1 MRARL
6 VSAISTAESETELEI
21 MELRVHQYLLVAN
34 TLSCPIETMYASSDG
49 TVLCIAGYVRG
60 SMSQE
65 LISAETTGLSSTKS
79 AVVAESSIMMVV

>member
-1 MRARL
+1 MEPQVQTSL
-6 VSAISTAESETELEI
+6 QTENISLF
-21 MELRVHQYLLVAN
+21 
-34 TLSCPIETMYASSDG
+34 PIGTMYAFSDG

-79 AVVAESSIMMVV
+79 AVVAESSTMMVV